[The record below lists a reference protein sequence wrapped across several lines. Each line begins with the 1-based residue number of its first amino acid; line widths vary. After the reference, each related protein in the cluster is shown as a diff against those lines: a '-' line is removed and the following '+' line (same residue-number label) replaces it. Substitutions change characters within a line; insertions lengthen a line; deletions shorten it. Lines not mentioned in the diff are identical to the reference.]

1 MKKTVLIVALCFTVH
16 SALAQEGQ
24 LTEESLVLNDSLRNY
39 LLYVPAGH
47 DNTTPLPLMINL
59 HGGNSDP
66 GVQIWLTGMNAI
78 ADTANF
84 IVTYPEGIIN
94 NEGLVGWNTTLA
106 PEIYDDV
113 GFIDAMID
121 QIADH
126 YMIDH
131 TRIYATGMSN
141 GSAMSFTLGCVLSN
155 RIAAIGSVA
164 APGVFEDCTPQ
175 REIPILY
182 IHGTEDVIAPYE
194 GGVGIL
200 VDIDFP
206 SAREYVQ
213 FWLENNGC
221 TGSPAVMDIDD
232 TDTADSSTVI
242 LERYTNCEGKSEVAF
257 YTIEGGG
264 HTWAGGPP
272 VPPGLE
278 VLGNVNR
285 DLHASSEIWN
295 FVSRFRLAKPEVT
308 GSFAL
313 VDASLDT
320 PIAQY
325 DPLVKGAVLDIAS
338 LPEALNITAAFDD
351 TGVSKVTF
359 TLNGAEVST
368 EYVPPYALFGDINGD
383 FWPGVL
389 PVGTHELYA
398 TSFDPQG
405 EELSTIMTSFSVVDD
420 SPAILNI
427 VLVDADTDEDLLT
440 LANGQVLNLDELP
453 DALNVR
459 AEVNTHVSSVRFD
472 VDAGIFERLEV
483 VPPFALFGD
492 INGDYVGAMFG
503 EGTRTIVAT
512 PYSGSNGTGTTG
524 QPRVLPL
531 HMEGGTARK
540 SAGIAGHFVEE
551 MKLITSMTETPASYA
566 LHSNYPNPFNP
577 STIIRFNVPEPANV
591 HLAVYDLLGR
601 RVALLIDASLNTG
614 THEVLF
620 DASNLSSGT
629 YLYRL
634 ETPGGS
640 FTKRMTLLK

>member
-1 MKKTVLIVALCFTVH
+1 MKKTVLLITLCFTVH
-16 SALAQEGQ
+16 SVLAQEGQ
-24 LTEESLVLNDSLRNY
+24 LSEESLVLNDSLRNY
-39 LLYVPAGH
+39 LLYVPAGY
-47 DNTTPLPLMINL
+47 DNTAPLPLMINL
-59 HGGNSDP
+59 HGADSSP

-94 NEGLVGWNTTLA
+94 SEGLVGWNTILD
-106 PEIYDDV
+106 PDIYDDV

-121 QIADH
+121 QIADQ
-126 YMIDH
+126 YNIDH
-131 TRIYATGMSN
+131 SRIYATGMSN
-141 GSAMSFTLGCVLSN
+141 GSVMSYTLGCELSH

-164 APGVFEDCTPQ
+164 APRVLEDCTPE
-175 REIPILY
+175 REISILY
-182 IHGTEDVIAPYE
+182 VHGTEDLIVPFE

-206 SAREYVQ
+206 SAREHIE
-213 FWLENNGC
+213 FWVDNNGC
-221 TGSPAVMDIDD
+221 TGDPEIIDIEDID
-232 TDTADSSTVI
+232 TTDSSTVI

-285 DLHASSEIWN
+285 DIHASSEIWN
-295 FVSRFRLAKPEVT
+295 FVRRFRLDKPEGT
-308 GSFAL
+308 GSFTL

-325 DPLVKGAVLDIAS
+325 DPLVKGAALDIAN

-383 FWPGVL
+383 FRPGIL

-398 TSFDPQG
+398 TSFDAQG

-420 SPAILNI
+420 TPAILNM
-427 VLVDADTDEDLLT
+427 VLVDADTNKDVVT
-440 LANGQVLNLDELP
+440 LANGQVLNLNELP
-453 DALNVR
+453 GALNVR
-459 AEVNTHVSSVRFD
+459 AEVNTSVGSVQFD
-472 VDAGIFERLEV
+472 LDEGTYQRLEV
-483 VPPFALFGD
+483 VPPFAFFGD
-492 INGDYVGAMFG
+492 INGDYFGASFAAG
-503 EGTRTIVAT
+503 STTIVAT
-512 PYSGSNGTGTTG
+512 PYTGSNGTGTAG

-531 HMEGGTARK
+531 HFEGGAAGK
-540 SAGIAGHFVEE
+540 SAGLAGHFVEE
-551 MKLITSMTETPASYA
+551 MKHTTSIEETPESFE

-577 STIIRFNVPEPANV
+577 STTIRFTVPEPATV

-601 RVALLIDASLNTG
+601 RVALLVDGSLNAG
-614 THEVLF
+614 AHEVPF
-620 DASNLSSGT
+620 DASGLPSGT

-634 ETPGGS
+634 ETSGGS